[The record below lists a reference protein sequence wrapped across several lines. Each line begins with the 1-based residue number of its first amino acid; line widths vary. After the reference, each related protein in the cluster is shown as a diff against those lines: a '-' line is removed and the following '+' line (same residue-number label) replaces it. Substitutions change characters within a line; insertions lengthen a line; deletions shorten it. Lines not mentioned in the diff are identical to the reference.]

1 MIFKE
6 KTVIITGA
14 SEGVGAA
21 VAGLFAE
28 AGANLMLVARGRK
41 NLEKVADALRDR
53 ARVEIFPMD
62 VADQDACVDLFKK
75 AQFEFGRVDI
85 LVNNAGYHARGP
97 VEGVDAD
104 DLAKIIDVNLRAPI
118 VLSRL
123 ALPYLRE
130 AGEGAIIN
138 VGSLAGK
145 VIYPGAATYS
155 ASKAGLRSFSLALS
169 EELRETGIK
178 VGLVSPGP
186 INTAF
191 IMDDI
196 DGVSDITFSQPMSTA
211 LDVAQAVLDL
221 CGNSIREEAMPR
233 SSGVLTTIVG
243 LMPWL
248 GRMLRPTLERKGRRQ
263 KDKLRSLGKSGQS

>member
-1 MIFKE
+1 MIFKD

-28 AGANLMLVARGRK
+28 AGANLMLVARGK
-41 NLEKVADALRDR
+41 KKLEKVADALRDR
-53 ARVEIFPMD
+53 SRVEIFPMD
-62 VADQDACVDLFKK
+62 VSDQGACVDLFKK
-75 AQFEFGRVDI
+75 AQFEFGHVDI
-85 LVNNAGYHARGP
+85 LVNNAGYHARGS
-97 VEGVDAD
+97 VEDVDAD

-118 VLSRL
+118 VLGRI

-155 ASKAGLRSFSLALS
+155 ASKAGLRLFSLALA
-169 EELRETGIK
+169 EELQGTNIK

-186 INTAF
+186 INTGF
-191 IMDDI
+191 IMADI

-221 CGNSIREEAMPR
+221 CGNTVREEAMPK

-243 LMPWL
+243 VMPWL
-248 GRMLRPTLERKGRRQ
+248 GRMLRPALERKGRRQ
-263 KDKLRSLGKSGQS
+263 KDKLKSLGKSGRT